1 VHLVAG
7 VLKSGFEVPQ
17 LAVQRDNQGAF
28 VLTVGADGNVAAKRV
43 DVVSTAGNNWVIGS
57 GLADGD
63 QIIVSGLQMA
73 RPGMKV
79 NPKPVGEGAEAPANA
94 ANAPATAAPGS

>member
-1 VHLVAG
+1 MPRDF
-7 VLKSGFEVPQ
+7 LKD
-17 LAVQRDNQGAF
+17 ARDEY
-28 VLTVGADGNVAAKRV
+28 
-43 DVVSTAGNNWVIGS
+43 DVIVIGS

-79 NPKPVGEGAEAPANA
+79 NPKPAGQEPPVPANA
-94 ANAPATAAPGS
+94 TNAPAQPASGS

>member
-1 VHLVAG
+1 M
-7 VLKSGFEVPQ
+7 
-17 LAVQRDNQGAF
+17 LAVG
-28 VLTVGADGNVAAKRV
+28 GDGNVVAKRV
-43 DVVSTAGNNWVIGS
+43 DVVSAVGNNWVVGG

-79 NPKPVGEGAEAPANA
+79 NPKPVGEGAQAPANA
-94 ANAPATAAPGS
+94 ANAPAAAAPGG

>member
-1 VHLVAG
+1 
-7 VLKSGFEVPQ
+7 
-17 LAVQRDNQGAF
+17 
-28 VLTVGADGNVAAKRV
+28 
-43 DVVSTAGNNWVIGS
+43 VIGN

-79 NPKPVGEGAEAPANA
+79 NPKPVGEGAQAPANA
-94 ANAPATAAPGS
+94 ANAPAAAAPGG